1 MTFMELWA
9 VVLWWALNLLNFIP
23 ITPSFHAFL
32 LNRIDMGQFLYMKYK
47 VGISNNK
54 PVYTNI
60 LSCRMRK
67 LSFIQKLVNTINGTV
82 STITQTKES
91 GKLLFNSLPYLLKN
105 FLSEYMAGFNLDK
118 KYGTKVTVNR
128 NASSARI
135 GTFPENKSTILEL
148 TTIPNQNIRF
158 QKLSRFSLDL
168 IGFILLL
175 GFSYNHYVIILSF
188 SCSMQIKIA
197 IYSYFLDFITSEGL
211 K

>member
-1 MTFMELWA
+1 MTFMELWS

-23 ITPSFHAFL
+23 ITSSFHAFL

-67 LSFIQKLVNTINGTV
+67 LSLIQKLVNTINGTV

>member
-23 ITPSFHAFL
+23 ITSSFHAFL

-67 LSFIQKLVNTINGTV
+67 LSLIQKLVNTINGTV

-197 IYSYFLDFITSEGL
+197 IYSYSNLT
-211 K
+211 